1 MPNHKII
8 FLPHNTQIEVPSG
21 TSIIQAALDAGVHI
35 NASCGGEGVCGKCR
49 VRIEAGAVDGGVT
62 EKLSAEDVQKGYR
75 LACQAV
81 AAGDLTVRI
90 PVESAIDAGVL
101 NRPASPR
108 RTASRSLKRRG
119 SSWRRSRK
127 NACNCRRRQSRTTCR
142 T

>member
-1 MPNHKII
+1 MPNHKIV
-8 FLPHNTQIEVPSG
+8 FLPHHTQIEVPSG

-62 EKLSAEDVQKGYR
+62 EKLSAEDAGKGYR
-75 LACQAV
+75 LACQAM
-81 AAGDLTVRI
+81 ATGDLTVRI

-108 RTASRSLKRRG
+108 PDRPHPG
-119 SSWRRSRK
+119 V
-127 NACNCRRRQSRTTCR
+127 
-142 T
+142 